1 LPPQVRIEELKNSIP
16 VIPLSQIQQW
26 LERSTLVSADAIE
39 SVPYVV
45 GTTDQRVLAAKG
57 QKIFVRG
64 QGLQNGQRYAIYH
77 EGEPYTT

>member
-1 LPPQVRIEELKNSIP
+1 M
-16 VIPLSQIQQW
+16 
-26 LERSTLVSADAIE
+26 DAIE

-77 EGEPYTT
+77 EGEPYTTLDEHGKSAFWPSN